1 MNTQYVLLTAAKDEE
16 SFIGNVIT
24 SVLQQS
30 VLPTAWFIIDD
41 GSSDG
46 TAAIVEQMA
55 AEHPFIR
62 LQSTSSRGGRNFG
75 SKDKAIMAAYR
86 LAESLEFGF
95 VSVLDADTT
104 LERNDY
110 YETLIVEFEQNPR
123 LGIAGGYIYERRRGV
138 WEVRPGNSE
147 DSLAGSGILFCR
159 TCFDEIGGYAELC
172 YGGADWLVQLDAKMA
187 GWETKTRSDLR
198 TFHYRPTSSAS
209 GIWRG
214 TFREGMMDAS
224 FGSDFIF
231 EFFKCGRRGMSNPL
245 AGVVRFGGYLWWK
258 LSRRK
263 PLIEAEKVAFLRKEQ
278 RGKLLKWTTRF
289 GNGRT
294 WSRSPLSS

>member
-1 MNTQYVLLTAAKDEE
+1 MNTEYVLLTAAKDEE
-16 SFIGNVIT
+16 SFIGDVIT
-24 SVLQQS
+24 SVLQQT

-41 GSSDG
+41 GSSDR
-46 TAAIVEQMA
+46 TAAIVERMA
-55 AEHPFIR
+55 AEHPFIH
-62 LQSTSSRGGRNFG
+62 LQSTSSRAGRNFG

-95 VSVLDADTT
+95 ISVLDADTT

-110 YETLIVEFEQNPR
+110 YESLIAEFHRNPR
-123 LGIAGGYIYERRRGV
+123 LGIAGGYIYERRRGE
-138 WEVRPGNSE
+138 WDVRPGNSE
-147 DSLAGSGILFCR
+147 DSVAGSGIVFCR
-159 TCFDEIGGYAELC
+159 ACFDEIGGYAPLS

-187 GWETKTRSDLR
+187 GWQTKTRPDLR

-224 FGSDFIF
+224 FGSDLVF
-231 EFFKCGRRGMSNPL
+231 EILKCGRREMSQPL
-245 AGVVRFGGYLWWK
+245 GGFVRFGGYLWWK
-258 LSRRK
+258 LTGRK

-278 RGKLLKWTTRF
+278 RTKLLKWTTRL
-289 GNGRT
+289 GNGRS
-294 WSRSPLSS
+294 WNRSPLSS

>member
-16 SFIGNVIT
+16 SFIGDVIT

-46 TAAIVEQMA
+46 TAAIVERMA

-110 YETLIVEFEQNPR
+110 YESLIAEFDRNPR

-159 TCFDEIGGYAELC
+159 ACFDEIGGYAELC

-187 GWETKTRSDLR
+187 GWGTMTRPDLR
-198 TFHYRPTSSAS
+198 VFHYRPTSSA
-209 GIWRG
+209 GGTWRG
-214 TFREGMMDAS
+214 MFREGLMDAS
-224 FGSDFIF
+224 FGSDPVF
-231 EFFKCGRRGMSNPL
+231 EFFKCGRRGMSRPL
-245 AGVVRFGGYLWWK
+245 GGLVRFGGYLWWN
-258 LSRRK
+258 LTGRK
-263 PLIEAEKVAFLRKEQ
+263 PLIHAEKVAFLRKEQ
-278 RGKLLKWTTRF
+278 RAKLLKWTLRF
-289 GNGRT
+289 GRERT
-294 WSRSPLSS
+294 WNRSPLSS